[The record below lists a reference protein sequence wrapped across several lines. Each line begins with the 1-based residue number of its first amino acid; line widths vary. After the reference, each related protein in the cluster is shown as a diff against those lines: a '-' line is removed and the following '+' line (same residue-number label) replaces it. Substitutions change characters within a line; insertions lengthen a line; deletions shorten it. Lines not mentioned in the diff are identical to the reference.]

1 MELKKNPKY
10 DLIAKIPMLR
20 MLGLTVSLCVVIVAF
35 EIPGKG
41 EEVIIDLG
49 NVRGEFEEI
58 MDLPITEH
66 LPPPPP
72 QIQVAQIK
80 EVPDETI
87 IEEEI
92 EIELDVEVTEFTSID
107 EIEFVESDMEEEPVE
122 EVFTV
127 VEVNPEYPGG
137 IAAFYQFIGERIKYP
152 NSAARLGVE
161 GRVYVEFIV
170 GKDGALRDIR
180 VVKGIGAGCDEEAE
194 RVMKMV
200 PKFNPGKQRGRPVH
214 VKMVLPIYFKLM
226 E

>member
-1 MELKKNPKY
+1 QMK
-10 DLIAKIPMLR
+10 
-20 MLGLTVSLCVVIVAF
+20 VA
-35 EIPGKG
+35 E
-41 EEVIIDLG
+41 
-49 NVRGEFEEI
+49 
-58 MDLPITEH
+58 
-66 LPPPPP
+66 
-72 QIQVAQIK
+72 IK

-92 EIELDVEVTEFTSID
+92 EIELDMEVTEFTSID
-107 EIEFVESDMEEEPVE
+107 EIEFVESAIEDEPVE

-152 NSAARLGVE
+152 NSAARMGVE

-214 VKMVLPIYFKLM
+214 VKMVLPVYFKLM